1 MWWQERKERNRNAHL
16 PHFHHHSQRA
26 RHWQARRRR
35 ARQRVEAP
43 ENGNRPLLHRHGR
56 ALRHHRIRADHVNTG
71 NISGVHYVDGD
82 GDRVSVAHSRGYHRD
97 DKTFIE
103 DGTVYCSWAPYGA
116 DIAELIARNLAGPA
130 WTGDAIE
137 QTVKEDDRA

>member
-1 MWWQERKERNRNAHL
+1 MPTYHTSATTVSESVVRRLVADGLAKEWKHPRTGTVRYYIDTDGLGAIIG
-16 PHFHHHSQRA
+16 FEQTTY
-26 RHWQARRRR
+26 
-35 ARQRVEAP
+35 
-43 ENGNRPLLHRHGR
+43 
-56 ALRHHRIRADHVNTG
+56 NTG
-71 NISGVHYVDGD
+71 NISGVSYIDGD

-97 DKTFIE
+97 DKTFVE

-116 DIAELIARNLAGPA
+116 DIAELVARNLAGPA

>member
-1 MWWQERKERNRNAHL
+1 MPTYHTSTTTVSESVVRQLVADGLAKEWKHPRTGTVRYYIDTDGLGAIIG
-16 PHFHHHSQRA
+16 FEQTYY
-26 RHWQARRRR
+26 
-35 ARQRVEAP
+35 
-43 ENGNRPLLHRHGR
+43 
-56 ALRHHRIRADHVNTG
+56 NTG

-97 DKTFIE
+97 DKTFVE

-130 WTGDAIE
+130 WTGDGIE
-137 QTVKEDDRA
+137 HTVKETDRA

>member
-1 MWWQERKERNRNAHL
+1 MPTYTTSDTTVSGTAVARLVADGLAKEWRNPRTGAI
-16 PHFHHHSQRA
+16 
-26 RHWQARRRR
+26 RHYIDAD
-35 ARQRVEAP
+35 
-43 ENGNRPLLHRHGR
+43 GLHTIIGFEQTYY
-56 ALRHHRIRADHVNTG
+56 NTG
-71 NISGVHYVDGD
+71 NISGVRYIDGD
-82 GDRVSVAHSRGYHRD
+82 GDTVTVAHSRGYHRD

-116 DIAELIARNLAGPA
+116 DIAELVARNLAGPA

>member
-1 MWWQERKERNRNAHL
+1 MPTYNTSATTVSEPVVRRLVADGLAKKWKHPRTGTVRYYIDTDGLGAIIGFE
-16 PHFHHHSQRA
+16 
-26 RHWQARRRR
+26 QAYY
-35 ARQRVEAP
+35 
-43 ENGNRPLLHRHGR
+43 
-56 ALRHHRIRADHVNTG
+56 NTG

-82 GDRVSVAHSRGYHRD
+82 GDRVSVAHSRGYHRE